1 MMKNK
6 LLEVERIAQ
15 KYNETILE
23 SATDEEIAKFKHWAT
38 YKHIP
43 SEEYVQFV
51 KLANGLDFNGL
62 VVYSIK
68 ETDDNNIYNA
78 NEIWHE
84 NKNLMQYVIFSDS
97 DIAWLCYDCDKSCF
111 CELDK
116 PSGTLMN
123 TFSSFSEMMLLA
135 LEQIL

>member
-1 MMKNK
+1 MKTK
-6 LLEVERIAQ
+6 LLEVEKVAQ
-15 KYNETILE
+15 KYNESILKP
-23 SATDEEIAKFKHWAT
+23 ATDEQIEKFIHWSSD
-38 YKHIP
+38 KQIP
-43 SEEYVQFV
+43 SDEYVQFV

-84 NKNLMQYVIFSDS
+84 NKNLINYVMFSDS
-97 DIAWLCYDCDKSCF
+97 DTAWLCYDCDKCYF

-123 TFSSFSEMMLLA
+123 TYSRFSEMMELA